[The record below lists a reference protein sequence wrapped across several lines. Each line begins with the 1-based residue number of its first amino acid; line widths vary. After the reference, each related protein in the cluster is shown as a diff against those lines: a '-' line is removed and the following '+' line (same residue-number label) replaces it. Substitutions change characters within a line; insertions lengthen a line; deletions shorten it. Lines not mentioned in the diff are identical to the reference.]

1 MKPSIVAKL
10 EALHERH
17 EEVQALL
24 GDAQTIADQERFRA
38 LSREYAQLSDV
49 SRCFTDWQQ
58 VQEDIETAQM
68 MLDDPE
74 MREMAQ
80 DELREAKEKASNW
93 NSNYRFC
100 YCQKILMTNVTPSS
114 KSEPEPAATKRRCSR
129 AICSVCTAVMPK
141 PPLAGRNHERQR
153 G

>member
-24 GDAQTIADQERFRA
+24 GDAGIIADQDRFRA

-58 VQEDIETAQM
+58 VQDDIETAQM

-80 DELREAKEKASNW
+80 EELREAKEK
-93 NSNYRFC
+93 
-100 YCQKILMTNVTPSS
+100 
-114 KSEPEPAATKRRCSR
+114 SEQLEQQLQVLLLPQDVPHVQSLCRSA
-129 AICSVCTAVMPK
+129 
-141 PPLAGRNHERQR
+141 PLARGDHEHERR
-153 G
+153 RAWRL

>member
-1 MKPSIVAKL
+1 MNAMKKFRRCWVTRKL
-10 EALHERH
+10 SPTR
-17 EEVQALL
+17 
-24 GDAQTIADQERFRA
+24 TF
-38 LSREYAQLSDV
+38 SRIITRICAVKDV

-100 YCQKILMTNVTPSS
+100 YYQKILMTNVTPSS
-114 KSEPEPAATKRRCSR
+114 KSVPEPAATKRRCSL
-129 AICSVCTAVMPK
+129 AICSVCTAVTPK
-141 PPLAGRNHERQR
+141 PAAGV
-153 G
+153 

>member
-1 MKPSIVAKL
+1 MNAMKKFRRCWVMRKPSLTK
-10 EALHERH
+10 
-17 EEVQALL
+17 
-24 GDAQTIADQERFRA
+24 ERFRA

-100 YCQKILMTNVTPSS
+100 YCQKILMTNVMPFL
-114 KSEPEPAATKRRCSR
+114 KSVPEPAATKRRCSL
-129 AICSVCTAVMPK
+129 AICSVCTAGTPK
-141 PPLAGRNHERQR
+141 AAAGE
-153 G
+153 

>member
-17 EEVQALL
+17 EEVQALP
-24 GDAQTIADQERFRA
+24 GDAQ
-38 LSREYAQLSDV
+38 LSPTRNVFAHYHGEYAQLSDV

-68 MLDDPE
+68 ILDDPE

-100 YCQKILMTNVTPSS
+100 YCQRSHDELTPSS
-114 KSEPEPAATKRRCSR
+114 KSEPEPAATKRRCSQ
-129 AICSVCTAVMPK
+129 AICSVCTAVTPK
-141 PPLAGRNHERQR
+141 PPLAVES
-153 G
+153 

>member
-74 MREMAQ
+74 MREMARMNCVK
-80 DELREAKEKASNW
+80 LKKKASNW

-100 YCQKILMTNVTPSS
+100 YYQKILMTNVTPSS
-114 KSEPEPAATKRRCSR
+114 KSVPEPAATSGAVRRR
-129 AICSVCTAVMPK
+129 SVPYVQPLGRS

>member
-80 DELREAKEKASNW
+80 DELREAKEKSE
-93 NSNYRFC
+93 
-100 YCQKILMTNVTPSS
+100 QLEQQLQVLLLPKILMTNVTPSS
-114 KSEPEPAATKRRCSR
+114 KSVPEPAATKRRCSL
-129 AICSVCTAVMPK
+129 AICSVCTAVTPK
-141 PPLAGRNHERQR
+141 PAAGV
-153 G
+153 